1 MNSSPE
7 KTSPTGSSYL
17 RPVMLLLLWI
27 IIPGVVAEAQYFGRN
42 KPSYRKF
49 EYDVVQTPNF
59 ELYHYMKNDSLL
71 KSISRWSENWY
82 SMHQAIFRDT
92 FLTRNPLIFYTTH
105 ADFQQTNTISS
116 LIGTGTGGVTES
128 LKNRVIMPVASSLA
142 QTDHTLGHELVHAFQ
157 YNLFLNPDTMR
168 KLSINNVPLWM
179 IEGMAEYLSI
189 GSVDPNTSIWM
200 RDAILSN
207 DFPTLKQL
215 STDSRYFPYRWG
227 QSFWAMAGKT
237 WGDTIIMPLL
247 KKTAELGFNE
257 AAKKVL
263 GHEESTISALWKL
276 ASEEH
281 YKKYLEGKSDSPAGR
296 MIVSRA
302 NAGETN
308 ISPSISPDGKYLAFF
323 SEKDLFTLDLFLADA
338 RTGKIIKKLSS
349 VVRDNEIDDFN
360 FIESAGTWSPDDKK
374 FAFVVF
380 SKGVNKLAI
389 LDVARSKIT
398 REYRIPGVQSFSNP
412 AWSPDGGKIVVTGQ
426 VDGISD
432 LYLFDLNTFE
442 AERLTGDFASN
453 IHPAWS
459 PDGKYI
465 VYSQERIN
473 DVPGKK
479 KFSFDIAVYDLEK
492 KTTEVIDLFGD
503 AFNLNP
509 CFSPDG
515 KGIFFLSDADG
526 FRNLYKYELENDRV
540 YRLTDY
546 ARGISGIT
554 AYSPAI
560 SVPLG
565 GKLIAYNYYRKTYYE
580 IWTAEESQFERTE
593 VDPNFTDMSAATLPP
608 LKHDAGNIV
617 DKALFSR
624 SEMSQ
629 LKADSMKI
637 IPYKSRFKL
646 DYISNSASV
655 GLSTGIYR
663 NGMAGSVNAIFSDM
677 VGNNQLF
684 TSLNLN
690 GEIYDFGGQVAFINQ
705 KGKVK
710 WGGAVS
716 HVPYLMGGMNLVLD
730 TIPYN
735 DTQLPVYNFM
745 VNFIRMFED
754 NISLFASYPLSQT
767 RRFES
772 QASSSWYYY
781 RFDRYNYYYTMD
793 QIPIGGNKEKLKA
806 PKGDN
811 FQQVSLA
818 YVEDN
823 SYFGMTAPM
832 QGHRAR
838 LQLEKY
844 FGAANIFT
852 TLADYRKYFYAR
864 PATFA
869 VRLYNYGM
877 FGKDAEDGV
886 IMPFYLGYP
895 WLVRGYENV
904 RYDRS
909 AAEENSFDISWLS
922 GTRIVVGNAELRF
935 PFSGPERLALIKSK
949 FFLADINLFVDA
961 GLAWSEGTDVSFNL
975 KPETLNLSSIQDM
988 PEKKKESSPLIST
1001 GASVR
1006 VNVMG
1011 YIILEPYV
1019 AVPFQNG
1026 GFKNIQFGL
1035 NFTPGW

>member
-1 MNSSPE
+1 
-7 KTSPTGSSYL
+7 
-17 RPVMLLLLWI
+17 LLFLAWVIL
-27 IIPGVVAEAQYFGRN
+27 PGLVAEAQYFGRN
-42 KPSYRKF
+42 KPGYRKF
-49 EYDVVQTPNF
+49 EFDVVRTPNF
-59 ELYHYMKNDSLL
+59 ELYHYLKNDSLV
-71 KSISRWSENWY
+71 KSISQWSENWHQ
-82 SMHQAIFRDT
+82 MHQAIFRDT
-92 FLTRNPLIFYTTH
+92 FMTRNPVIFYSTH

-168 KLSINNVPLWM
+168 KLSLNNVPLWM
-179 IEGMAEYLSI
+179 IEGMAEYFSI
-189 GSVDPNTSIWM
+189 GSVDPHTSMWM

-207 DFPTLKQL
+207 DFPTIKKL
-215 STDSRYFPYRWG
+215 STDSRYFPYRYG

-237 WGDTIIMPLL
+237 WGDTIIIPLL
-247 KKTAELGFNE
+247 KKTGELGFNE
-257 AAKKVL
+257 ASKEIL
-263 GHEESTISALWKL
+263 GLEENNLSALWRL
-276 ASEEH
+276 ATEEH
-281 YKKYLEGKSDSPAGR
+281 YKKYLEGKSDNLAGR
-296 MIVSRA
+296 MVVSRA

-338 RTGKIIKKLSS
+338 STGKIIKKLSS
-349 VVRDNEIDDFN
+349 VIRDNEIDDFN
-360 FIESAGTWSPDDKK
+360 FIESAGTWSPDGKK

-380 SKGVNKLAI
+380 TKGVNKLAI

-412 AWSPDGGKIVVTGQ
+412 SWSPNGEKIVVTGS

-442 AERLTGDFASN
+442 TEKLTSDFTSN
-453 IHPAWS
+453 LHPSWS
-459 PDGKYI
+459 PDGNLI

-473 DVPGKK
+473 DVSGKK
-479 KFSFDIAVYDLEK
+479 KFSFDIAVFDLRK

-509 CFSPDG
+509 QFSSDG
-515 KGIFFLSDADG
+515 SGIFFLSDADG
-526 FRNLYKYELENDRV
+526 FRNLYKYEFESRLV

-546 ARGISGIT
+546 PRGISGIT
-554 AYSPAI
+554 AYSPAL

-565 GKLIAYNYYRKTYYE
+565 GKLIAYNYYRRNDYE
-580 IWTAEESQFERTE
+580 IWTAEESQFNKTV
-593 VDPNFTDMSAATLPP
+593 VDRNFFDMSAATLPP
-608 LKHDAGNIV
+608 LKHSKANIV
-617 DKALFSR
+617 DKALFNR
-624 SEMSQ
+624 ADMPV
-629 LKADSMKI
+629 LKADSLKT

-646 DYISNSASV
+646 DYISNSGGIGV
-655 GLSTGIYR
+655 STGMYR
-663 NGMAGSVNAIFSDM
+663 NGMSGSVNALFSDM

-690 GEIYDFGGQVAFINQ
+690 GEIYDFGGQAAFINQ
-705 KGKVK
+705 KGKLK

-716 HVPYLMGGMNLVLD
+716 HVPYLTGGMSLVLD
-730 TIPYN
+730 TIMY
-735 DTQLPVYNFM
+735 DETELPVYNFM
-745 VNFIRMFED
+745 VDYIRMFED
-754 NISLFASYPLSQT
+754 NISVFASWPLSQT

-781 RFDRYNYYYTMD
+781 RIDRYNYYYTMEE
-793 QIPIGGNKEKLKA
+793 IPIGGHKEKLDA

-811 FQQVSLA
+811 FQQISLA

-844 FGAANIFT
+844 FGAADIFT
-852 TLADYRKYFYAR
+852 TLADFRKYFYAR
-864 PATFA
+864 PLTIAL
-869 VRLYNYGM
+869 RLYNYGM
-877 FGKDAEDGV
+877 YGKDAENGV
-886 IMPFYLGYP
+886 ITPFYLGYP

-904 RYDRS
+904 RYNRGE
-909 AAEENSFDISWLS
+909 AEENRFNVSWLS
-922 GTRIVVGNAELRF
+922 GTRIVVGNAELRI

-949 FFLADINLFVDA
+949 FFLTDINLFVDA
-961 GLAWSEGTDVSFNL
+961 GLAWSEGTNVTMNL
-975 KPETLNLSSIQDM
+975 RPETVNMNLVQDL
-988 PEKKKESSPLIST
+988 PEETPESSPLIST

-1006 VNVMG
+1006 INLLG
-1011 YIILEPYV
+1011 YLILEPYV
-1019 AVPFQNG
+1019 AAPLQNG

>member
-1 MNSSPE
+1 MD
-7 KTSPTGSSYL
+7 SSYKKSGPSGVSYMRL
-17 RPVMLLLLWI
+17 AMLILTLI
-27 IIPGVVAEAQYFGRN
+27 IIPGVIAEAQYFGRN
-42 KPSYRKF
+42 KPGYRKF
-49 EYDVVQTPNF
+49 EFDVVQTPNF
-59 ELYHYMKNDSLL
+59 EIYHYLKNDSLVR
-71 KSISRWSENWY
+71 SISEWSENWY
-82 SMHQAIFRDT
+82 SMHHAIFRDT
-92 FLTRNPLIFYTTH
+92 FLTRNPVIFYTTH

-128 LKNRVIMPVASSLA
+128 LKNRVIMPFASSLA

-157 YNLFLNPDTMR
+157 YNLFLNPDTLKR
-168 KLSINNVPLWM
+168 LSLNSVPLWM

-189 GSVDPNTSIWM
+189 GSVDPNTSMWM

-215 STDSRYFPYRWG
+215 SSESRYFPYRWG

-237 WGDTIIMPLL
+237 WGDTIIKPLL
-247 KKTAELGFNE
+247 EKTAEVGFSD
-257 AAKKVL
+257 ATKKIL
-263 GHEESTISALWKL
+263 GHEESTLSALWRL
-276 ASEEH
+276 ATEEH
-281 YKKYLEGKSDSPAGR
+281 YKKYLEGKSDSLAGR
-296 MIVSRA
+296 MVVSRA
-302 NAGETN
+302 TAGETN

-360 FIESAGTWSPDDKK
+360 FIESSGTWSPDGKR
-374 FAFVVF
+374 FAFVIF

-389 LDVARSKIT
+389 LDVAKSQIIK
-398 REYRIPGVQSFSNP
+398 EYRIPGVQSFSNP
-412 AWSPDGGKIVVTGQ
+412 SWSPDGEKIVITGQ
-426 VDGISD
+426 VDGIGD
-432 LYLFDLNTFE
+432 LYLFNINTFE
-442 AERLTGDFASN
+442 TDRLTTDFSSN

-459 PDGKYI
+459 PDGNYI

-473 DVPGKK
+473 EVTGKK
-479 KFSFDIAVYDLEK
+479 KFSFDIAVYHVRK

-509 CFSPDG
+509 FFSPDG

-526 FRNLYKYELENDRV
+526 FRNLYKYELEAGRV

-546 ARGISGIT
+546 PTGISGIT

-560 SVPLG
+560 SVPSG
-565 GKLIAYNYYRKTYYE
+565 AKLIAYNYYRRNDYE
-580 IWTAEESQFERTE
+580 IWTAEESQFKRTE
-593 VDPNFTDMSAATLPP
+593 VDRNLYDMSAATLPP
-608 LKHDAGNIV
+608 LKHAALNMV

-624 SEMSQ
+624 AEMPG
-629 LKADSMKI
+629 LKAESLNTV
-637 IPYKSRFKL
+637 PYKSKFKL
-646 DYISNSASV
+646 DYISNSGSIGV
-655 GLSTGIYR
+655 STGMYR
-663 NGMAGSVNAIFSDM
+663 NGMQGSINAIFSDM
-677 VGNNQLF
+677 VGNNQLY

-716 HVPYLMGGMNLVLD
+716 HIPYLTGGMNLVLD
-730 TIPYN
+730 TITYD
-735 DTQLPVYNFM
+735 DTELPVYNFM
-745 VNFIRMFED
+745 VDYIRMFED
-754 NISLFASYPLSQT
+754 NVSFFASMPLSQT

-781 RFDRYNYYYTMD
+781 RFDRYNYYYTMEE
-793 QIPIGGNKEKLKA
+793 IPIGGNKEKLDA

-838 LQLEKY
+838 LEIEKY
-844 FGAANIFT
+844 FGAANILT
-852 TLADYRKYFYAR
+852 TLVDYRKYFYAR

-877 FGKDAEDGV
+877 YGKEAEDGV
-886 IMPFYLGYP
+886 ITPFYLGYP

-904 RYDRS
+904 RYNR
-909 AAEENSFDISWLS
+909 AEAEQNRFDVSWLS
-922 GTRIVVGNAELRF
+922 GTRIVVGNAELRI
-935 PFSGPERLALIKSK
+935 PFTGPERLALIKSK
-949 FFLADINLFVDA
+949 YFLTDINLFVDA
-961 GLAWSEGTDVSFNL
+961 GLAWSNGTDVTMNL
-975 KPETLNLSSIQDM
+975 KPDIVNMSIV
-988 PEKKKESSPLIST
+988 PEPVSEKPESSPIIST

-1006 VNVMG
+1006 VNVLG
-1011 YIILEPYV
+1011 YLILEPYV
-1019 AVPFQNG
+1019 AVPLQNG
-1026 GFKNIQFGL
+1026 GFKNLQFGL
-1035 NFTPGW
+1035 NFVPGW